1 MKIFR
6 INPKHE
12 APFHPL
18 FSEFPGTDE
27 DDVVKFAAIND
38 DLKVC
43 GVMACYISGFEIHV
57 IALYVLPEFR
67 RQGYG
72 KALLNEAEFL
82 AKAQEAEATQ
92 ADFVYIDEAC
102 DFYASCGFDV
112 FYTGE
117 QYYLT
122 LGDLKRSRLY
132 KRYLKDGKVKAVA
145 PVSTLPSRVKELL
158 DKEANDRDYDPDYSS
173 VSIKD
178 GKLTSCLF
186 ALVEGNEICITWFAV
201 YSSNYLLLLYQ
212 LRQLVRTVEEKNPD
226 NNDIRV
232 RMCFEDSD
240 IVNDVMAFLGGRGHM
255 RLEDRI
261 VSAIKLR

>member
-18 FSEFPGTDE
+18 FLEFPGTDE

-43 GVMACYISGFEIHV
+43 GVMACYVSGFEIHV

-72 KALLNEAEFL
+72 KALLKEAQFL
-82 AKAQEAEATQ
+82 AKAQEAAATQ
-92 ADFVYIDEAC
+92 ADFIYSDTAC
-102 DFYASCGFDV
+102 DFYADCGFDI

-122 LGDLKRSRLY
+122 MGDLKRSRLY

-145 PVSTLPSRVKELL
+145 PVSSLPPSVKGLL
-158 DKEANDRDYDPDYSS
+158 DKEANDRGYDPDYSS

-186 ALVEGNEICITWFAV
+186 ALVDGNEICITWFAV
-201 YSSNYLLLLYQ
+201 YSTNYLLLVYQ
-212 LRQLVRTVEEKNPD
+212 LRQLVHTGEKLNPE
-226 NNDIRV
+226 NDDLRI
-232 RMCFEDSD
+232 RMCFEDTD
-240 IVNDVMAFLGGRGHM
+240 IVSDVMDFLGGRGHM
-255 RLEDRI
+255 RQEARI
-261 VSAIKLR
+261 VSAIRLR